1 VWPHVLVAYL
11 IRRGI
16 GALLLLLIISA
27 VTFGIFF
34 QVPRLAGQTTDQL
47 AAAYVGKAPTPEAI
61 QDTKVR
67 LGLDKPVIVQYGN
80 FVKGIV
86 AGEHFNN
93 GPSKQ
98 WCPAPCFGYS
108 FRTNEPV
115 LPELLDR
122 APATIS
128 LAAGA
133 SIIWLASGIG
143 IGILSALRRGTVF
156 DRAAMGVALA
166 GVSLPIYFTGLVSL
180 AIFSYSLGIFPGGG
194 TYQPISSDPVMWF
207 ESLVLPWVT
216 LAFLYAAL
224 YARLTRAG
232 MLETLNED
240 YIRTAR
246 AKGLPERTVIV
257 KHAMRATLTP
267 ILTIFGLDVG
277 LLLGGAVL
285 TESTFS
291 IPGLGRL
298 AIDSIFT
305 GDLPVVLGVTMFAAA
320 FIVLANL
327 VVDVLYAVVDQRVR
341 SV

>member
-1 VWPHVLVAYL
+1 LGAYL

-16 GALLLLLIISA
+16 GAVLLLFIISV

-34 QVPRLAGQTTDQL
+34 LIPRLAGQTTDQL
-47 AAAYVGKAPTPEAI
+47 AAAYVGKAPTPTAI

-67 LGLDKPVIVQYGN
+67 LGLDKPVVVQYGN
-80 FVKGIV
+80 FVKGIFIG
-86 AGEHFNN
+86 AHFNN
-93 GPSKQ
+93 GPSKE
-98 WCPAPCFGYS
+98 WCPAPCLGYS
-108 FRTNEPV
+108 FRTNQPV
-115 LPELLDR
+115 LPTLLDR
-122 APATIS
+122 APATLS

-133 SIIWLASGIG
+133 SVIWLVSGVG
-143 IGILSALRRGTVF
+143 IGILSALRRGSAF

-166 GVSLPIYFTGLVSL
+166 GVSLPIYFTGLVAL

-194 TYQPISSDPVMWF
+194 TYQPFSTNPLRWF
-207 ESLVLPWVT
+207 ESLVLPWVS

-232 MLETLNED
+232 MLETMNED

-246 AKGLPERTVIV
+246 AKGLPERTVIL
-257 KHAMRATLTP
+257 KHTMRGALTP
-267 ILTIFGLDVG
+267 VLTVFGLDVG

-298 AIDSIFT
+298 AVDSIFT
-305 GDLPVVLGVTMFAAA
+305 GDLPVVLGVTMFAAG

-327 VVDVLYAVVDQRVR
+327 IVDVLYAVIDPRVR

>member
-1 VWPHVLVAYL
+1 VGSFL

-16 GALLLLLIISA
+16 GAVLLLLIVTA

-34 QVPRLAGQTTDQL
+34 LIPRLAGQTTDQL
-47 AAAYVGKAPTPEAI
+47 AAAYVGKAPTAEAI

-86 AGEHFNN
+86 VGAHFDN
-93 GPSKQ
+93 GPSKVF
-98 WCPAPCFGYS
+98 CHAPCLGYS
-108 FRTNEPV
+108 FRTNQEV

-122 APATIS
+122 APATFS
-128 LAAGA
+128 LALGA
-133 SIIWLASGIG
+133 ALIWLLSGVA

-156 DRAAMGVALA
+156 DRLSMTTALA

-180 AIFSYSLGIFPGGG
+180 AVFSYALKIFKGGG
-194 TYQPISSDPVMWF
+194 TYVPLTQDPIVWF
-207 ESLVLPWVT
+207 QSLILPWIT
-216 LAFLYAAL
+216 LAFLFAAL

-232 MLETLNED
+232 MLETLGED

-246 AKGLPERTVIV
+246 AKGLPERTVII
-257 KHAMRATLTP
+257 KHAMRGTLTP
-267 ILTIFGLDVG
+267 ILTIFGLDLG
-277 LLLGGAVL
+277 LLIGGAVL

-305 GDLPVVLGVTMFAAA
+305 GDLPVVLGVVMFTATSV
-320 FIVLANL
+320 VLANL
-327 VVDVLYAVVDQRVR
+327 IVDILYAVIDPRVR